1 MALQLSVF
9 GTSKKY
15 RQKDKN
21 AMFIVSNNTQTITE
35 VMEAEKEEEISVA
48 S

>member
-1 MALQLSVF
+1 MALQLSVL

-15 RQKDKN
+15 RQNDKN
-21 AMFIVSNNTQTITE
+21 AMFIVSNITQTITE
-35 VMEAEKEEEISVA
+35 AMEAEKEEEISVA